1 VLDVTLTVIVQLA
14 PAPTLP
20 PLSATLEPPAVA
32 DAVPLPHV
40 VEAFGVLP
48 IVTFAGKVSVNATP
62 VSATAL
68 ADVFATV
75 IVKTDVPPTEIGVGL
90 NALLSVTFGALTTS
104 VAVAAVV
111 FVAPCVLVS
120 ALAGMVLT

>member
-1 VLDVTLTVIVQLA
+1 LTVIVHVA
-14 PAPTLP
+14 PALTLP

-90 NALLSVTFGALTTS
+90 KALLSVTFGALTTS
-104 VAVAAVV
+104 VAAAAEA
-111 FVAPCVLVS
+111 FVAP
-120 ALAGMVLT
+120 

>member
-1 VLDVTLTVIVQLA
+1 VRTRRTRRHVDRDRARRAAL
-14 PAPTLP
+14 TLP

-40 VEAFGVLP
+40 VEAFGVLSDRH
-48 IVTFAGKVSVNATP
+48 VCGKVSVNATP

-75 IVKTDVPPTEIGVGL
+75 IVKTDVPPTRSAWAEGL
-90 NALLSVTFGALTTS
+90 AERHVRRVDHERSRRRGSVRRA
-104 VAVAAVV
+104 
-111 FVAPCVLVS
+111 
-120 ALAGMVLT
+120 

>member
-1 VLDVTLTVIVQLA
+1 MLDVTLTVTVQLA

-48 IVTFAGKVSVNATP
+48 AVTPLGNVSVNATP
-62 VSATAL
+62 VSATAF
-68 ADVFATV
+68 AAVFATV

>member
-1 VLDVTLTVIVQLA
+1 VQLA
-14 PAPTLP
+14 LALTLP
-20 PLSATLEPPAVA
+20 PVNATLEPPAVA

-62 VSATAL
+62 ASATAL

-75 IVKTDVPPTEIGVGL
+75 IVKTEVPPTEIGVGL

-104 VAVAAVV
+104 VAAAAEA
-111 FVAPCVLVS
+111 FVAP
-120 ALAGMVLT
+120 